1 MLPSERRSLVSKAK
15 ALFESMRLRLEQEFG
30 GQFVAIE
37 PESQDFFIGQ
47 SFDSAVSAARTAHPN
62 RVTYTVRIGHRAAFH
77 IGLMEQSRGMLTKKC
92 GHYCHLLVTEDD
104 FAKAAV
110 VATVMVEG

>member
-1 MLPSERRSLVSKAK
+1 MKRRIQTESEMLPSERRSLVSKAK

-37 PESQDFFIGQ
+37 PESQEFFVGQ

-62 RVTYTVRIGHRAAFH
+62 RVSHTIRIGHQAAFH
-77 IGLMEQSRGMLTKKC
+77 IGIMER
-92 GHYCHLLVTEDD
+92 
-104 FAKAAV
+104 
-110 VATVMVEG
+110 